1 MNPAIALSLV
11 AAVVGAL
18 VALLSLRFGS
28 APGWRQ
34 YRTFAWVAG
43 SAAVYCACD
52 SFMTSGIS
60 RGALIALTHAENAA
74 AAIHCVAWVAYVK
87 GRLGVAPNAWHAT
100 LRNTALVLAVLWLLP
115 LRGLMLTGEVTEFT
129 VSWLGGIRYA
139 QAPATAFGS
148 ISFLLLI
155 ATLVL
160 AMVLYK
166 RGGTLRGVRDVR
178 LHLIAMGAILVAAVN
193 DALVASDVLH
203 TPLLLSLAF
212 IGAVGAMGAAFTNDF
227 VASARE
233 LDRLSAELETRI
245 TKRTGELFTAE
256 SALLR
261 AEKQAAVGRLAAG
274 VAHEINNPAGALA
287 ANLAYLSEGLVR
299 GKLPTDARECLAESE
314 EAVARI
320 AKIVSQL
327 LDTGLEPT
335 NAADSGRSVLLLP
348 VVETALAMANARIG
362 SHVTTAVDVAAT
374 LAVQAD
380 ESLLAQVLVNLVVN
394 AAQAIPKGHAGRIVL
409 RATKDRDRVRLSI
422 EDNGTGMSLE
432 TERRMFEPFF
442 TTKPH
447 GEGTGLGLSVS
458 LGIVRSMR
466 GELKVLTSTAGTS
479 VEVILAAGELLPAQ
493 RAAKTAPLADIRSV
507 LVVDDDVAVA
517 RAVRRLL
524 GSKMSVEVAETVGL
538 ALSKLFEQ
546 PYDLILSD
554 LQMPGGGGRRL
565 YEELLAVSPETA
577 RRVIFFSGGSPSA
590 ADAELIVQHKIP
602 FLPKPLVVNDL
613 LAMACRVAGAAEA
626 AAE

>member
-11 AAVVGAL
+11 AAVVGSL

-34 YRTFAWVAG
+34 YRSFAWVAG

-52 SFMTSGIS
+52 SVTTSAIP
-60 RGALIALTHAENAA
+60 RGALIAITHAENAA
-74 AAIHCVAWVAYVK
+74 AAIHCVAWLAYVQ
-87 GRLGVAPNAWHAT
+87 GRLGDAPRPWHGI
-100 LRNTALVLAVLWLLP
+100 LRSTVLVLAVLWLLP
-115 LRGLMLTGEVTEFT
+115 IRGLMLTDEVTEFT
-129 VSWLGGIRYA
+129 VSWLGLRYQQA
-139 QAPATAFGS
+139 QATTFGS
-148 ISFLLLI
+148 LSFLPLI

-160 AMVLYK
+160 AMVRYQQGA
-166 RGGTLRGVRDVR
+166 RRGVGDVR
-178 LHLIAMGAILVAAVN
+178 LHLIAMGSILVAAVN

-203 TPLLLSLAF
+203 APLLLSVAF
-212 IGAVGAMGAAFTNDF
+212 IGAVGAMGTAFTNDF

-245 TKRTGELFTAE
+245 ASRTGELLAAE

-261 AEKQAAVGRLAAG
+261 AEKLAAVGQLAAG

-287 ANLAYLSEGLVR
+287 ANLAYLSEGVVR
-299 GKLPTDARECLAESE
+299 GKLPPDARECLEESE

-327 LDTGLEPT
+327 LDSGLEPA
-335 NAADSGRSVLLLP
+335 NVADSGQSVLLLP
-348 VVETALAMANARIG
+348 VVETALVTANARIG
-362 SHVTTAVDVAAT
+362 AHITTSIDVAAT
-374 LAVQAD
+374 LSVRAD
-380 ESLLAQVLVNLVVN
+380 APLLAQVLVNLMVN
-394 AAQAIPKGHAGRIVL
+394 AAQAIPKGRDGHIAL
-409 RATKDRDRVRLSI
+409 RATKDRDRVRLAI
-422 EDNGTGMSLE
+422 EDNGTGMSPE

-442 TTKPH
+442 TTKAH

-466 GELKVLTSTAGTS
+466 GELKVLTSAAGTS

-493 RAAKTAPLADIRSV
+493 RAAKTAPLAAIRTV

-524 GSKMSVEVAETVGL
+524 GSRMNVDVAATVGL

-546 PYDLILSD
+546 PYDVILSD

-577 RRVIFFSGGSPSA
+577 RRVIFFSGGSPST
-590 ADAELIVQHKIP
+590 ADAELIAQHGIP
-602 FLPKPLVVNDL
+602 FLPKPLVVDDL
-613 LAMACRVAGAAEA
+613 LAMACRVVGETA
-626 AAE
+626 AAAAL

>member
-52 SFMTSGIS
+52 SVTTIGMP
-60 RGALIALTHAENAA
+60 RGALIAMTHGQNAA
-74 AAIHCVAWVAYVK
+74 AAIHCASWLAYVQ
-87 GRLGVAPNAWHAT
+87 GRLGDAPRAWQGI
-100 LRNTALVLAVLWLLP
+100 LRNTVFVLALLWLLP
-115 LRGLMLTGEVTEFT
+115 IPGLMLTDEVMRFS
-129 VSWLGGIRYA
+129 VSWLGLHYELA
-139 QAPATAFGS
+139 QATTFGS
-148 ISFLLLI
+148 LTFLVLI
-155 ATLVL
+155 ATVVV
-160 AMVLYK
+160 AMVLYRQGAR
-166 RGGTLRGVRDVR
+166 RGARDVL

-193 DALVASDVLH
+193 DALVASGVLH

-212 IGAVGAMGAAFTNDF
+212 IGTVGAMGATFTNDF

-233 LDRLSAELETRI
+233 LERLSAELETRI
-245 TKRTGELFTAE
+245 TKRTSELFEAE

-261 AEKQAAVGRLAAG
+261 AEKLAAVGQLAAG

-287 ANLAYLSEGLVR
+287 ANLAYLREGVVR
-299 GKLPTDARECLAESE
+299 GKLAPDARECLAESE

-348 VVETALAMANARIG
+348 VVETALVMANARIG

-394 AAQAIPKGHAGRIVL
+394 AAQAIPKGRAGRIAL
-409 RATKDRDRVRLSI
+409 RATKDRDRVRLWI
-422 EDNGTGMSLE
+422 EDDGTGISPE

-466 GELKVLTSTAGTS
+466 GELKVVTSTAGTS

-590 ADAELIVQHKIP
+590 ADADLIVQHKIP

-613 LAMACRVAGAAEA
+613 LAMACRVAGAAKA